1 MERESLI
8 KMFLPWAIISNLS
21 MNNFRNIQQKAMCN
35 GLNQEYGRNFQR
47 TLIFTSTTLHNLEQ
61 AC

>member
-1 MERESLI
+1 
-8 KMFLPWAIISNLS
+8 